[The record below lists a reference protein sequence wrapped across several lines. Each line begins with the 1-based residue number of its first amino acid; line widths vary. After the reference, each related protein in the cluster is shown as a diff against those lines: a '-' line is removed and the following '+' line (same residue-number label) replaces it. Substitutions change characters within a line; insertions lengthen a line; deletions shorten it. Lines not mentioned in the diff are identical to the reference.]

1 MLGWWTTATCM
12 PSERVSTDMAS
23 FPCLLPLL
31 YATQLVAMPAQPE
44 EKTALY
50 AHAAAGLPIIYTVE
64 GKAIEVPIGTSR
76 IAWKPEPL
84 RDLTV
89 ALLEPPRA
97 GDDIVGEDV
106 TEEDIAPIPIEFR
119 AYALK
124 SECFDLC
131 IYGDITEEQRM
142 IWLLAALSTKVMAAR
157 ERGLSAV
164 EEEKLIL
171 AGRGDIKRFFDR
183 VKAQRPGFEER
194 GGISSRAGRSSAR
207 SSRSRSS
214 SGSASTTSTRSSPRP
229 SGRSRWN
236 GRRHDSFED
245 CWDPTQPTR
254 NDTVDHGFVGFA
266 RERVERLPP
275 RFDEASS
282 DGLPPLERLD

>member
-1 MLGWWTTATCM
+1 M

-31 YATQLVAMPAQPE
+31 YATQLVALAAEPE
-44 EKTALY
+44 EKTAPL
-50 AHAAAGLPIIYTVE
+50 ARAAAGLPITYTVE
-64 GKAIEVPIGTSR
+64 GKAIEVPIGTSQ

-84 RDLTV
+84 KDLTV

-106 TEEDIAPIPIEFR
+106 TEEAIAPIPIEFR

-131 IYGDITEEQRM
+131 IYGDITAEQRM

-157 ERGLSAV
+157 ERGLSAA

-183 VKAQRPGFEER
+183 VEAQRPGFEEAR
-194 GGISSRAGRSSAR
+194 RNLIEGRAYLRSIQPISIEFRLGLHDFNSLFAKTLRKIEMERAGAK
-207 SSRSRSS
+207 
-214 SGSASTTSTRSSPRP
+214 PR
-229 SGRSRWN
+229 
-236 GRRHDSFED
+236 
-245 CWDPTQPTR
+245 
-254 NDTVDHGFVGFA
+254 
-266 RERVERLPP
+266 
-275 RFDEASS
+275 
-282 DGLPPLERLD
+282 